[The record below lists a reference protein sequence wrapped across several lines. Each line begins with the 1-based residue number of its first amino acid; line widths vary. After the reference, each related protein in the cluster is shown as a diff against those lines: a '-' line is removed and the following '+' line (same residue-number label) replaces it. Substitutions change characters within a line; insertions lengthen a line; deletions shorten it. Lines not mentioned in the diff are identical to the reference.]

1 MTNISE
7 KAMNIFKQV
16 SQDKDNVFKLS
27 YSDAILLAGYQTIVD
42 NQEKILNE
50 LKDINSSNKDSNQR
64 LRDIDTNTSD
74 IKSQLSNNK

>member
-50 LKDINSSNKDSNQR
+50 LK
-64 LRDIDTNTSD
+64 
-74 IKSQLSNNK
+74 